1 MPNPVPIEPLIKL
14 AKEAALAQGLDPGL
28 ICCICEQE
36 SGWNPYAIRYEPA
49 FMSRYVA
56 PLYTTNKITATEAF
70 ARCFSWSLMQV
81 MGQVARETG
90 WTGPLAQLCDPPVG
104 LLIGCRVFAKKLTLA
119 KGDLTKSL
127 LLWNG
132 GSNLAYPS
140 QVLGRLPKYR

>member
-70 ARCFSWSLMQV
+70 ARCFSWGLTQCL
-81 MGQVARETG
+81 GQVARENG
-90 WTGPLAQLCDPPVG
+90 WTGPLPQLCDPSAG
-104 LLIGCRVFAKKLTLA
+104 LLVGCRIFAKKLVLA
-119 KGDLTKSL
+119 KGDIRQAL
-127 LLWNG
+127 LYYNG
-132 GSNLAYPS
+132 GANKAYPD
-140 QVLGRLPKYR
+140 QVLARLPKYR